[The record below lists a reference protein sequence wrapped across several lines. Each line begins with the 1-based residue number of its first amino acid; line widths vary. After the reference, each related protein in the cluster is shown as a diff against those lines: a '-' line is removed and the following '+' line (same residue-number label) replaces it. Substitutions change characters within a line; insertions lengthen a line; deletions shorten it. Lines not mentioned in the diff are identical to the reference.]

1 MGNLANSISDGIK
14 DAMRAKDRDRLSALR
29 DIKSKIMLEA
39 TKEGAGDTV
48 DDAVTMSILSK
59 LLKQRK
65 ETAAL
70 YHEQGRAD
78 LAAEEEAQAAVI
90 QEFLPA
96 ALSEEEESQ
105 GHGNHCSDGSLFHGR
120 HGQSHGHGI
129 QSHGWTSIIQSLA
142 TIISNSHRKTS
153 YYSHGWT
160 SKANWRSLRPVA
172 TVNGD
177 FWQLGCPKPWL
188 FWQSWQPGDF

>member
-1 MGNLANSISDGIK
+1 MGNLANSISEGIK

-39 TKEGAGDTV
+39 TKEGAGNTV

-96 ALSEEEESQ
+96 ALSEEEIKARVME
-105 GHGNHCSDGSLFHGR
+105 
-120 HGQSHGHGI
+120 
-129 QSHGWTSIIQSLA
+129 IIAQTGASSMA
-142 TIISNSHRKTS
+142 DMGKVM
-153 YYSHGWT
+153 GMA
-160 SKANWRSLRPVA
+160 SKAMAGQADGKVISQFVRAAL
-172 TVNGD
+172 
-177 FWQLGCPKPWL
+177 
-188 FWQSWQPGDF
+188 QS

>member
-39 TKEGAGDTV
+39 TKEGAGDSV
-48 DDAVTMSILSK
+48 DDAVNMSILSK

-70 YHEQGRAD
+70 YREQGRPD

-96 ALSEEEESQ
+96 ALTEEEIKARVDE
-105 GHGNHCSDGSLFHGR
+105 
-120 HGQSHGHGI
+120 
-129 QSHGWTSIIQSLA
+129 IIAETGASSMADMGKVMGLA
-142 TIISNSHRKTS
+142 
-153 YYSHGWT
+153 
-160 SKANWRSLRPVA
+160 SKAMAGQADGKVISQFVRAAL
-172 TVNGD
+172 
-177 FWQLGCPKPWL
+177 
-188 FWQSWQPGDF
+188 QS

>member
-90 QEFLPA
+90 QEFLPP
-96 ALSEEEESQ
+96 ALSEEEIKARVAE
-105 GHGNHCSDGSLFHGR
+105 
-120 HGQSHGHGI
+120 
-129 QSHGWTSIIQSLA
+129 IIAQTGASSMA
-142 TIISNSHRKTS
+142 DMGKVM
-153 YYSHGWT
+153 GMA
-160 SKANWRSLRPVA
+160 SKAMAGQADGKLISQFVRAAL
-172 TVNGD
+172 
-177 FWQLGCPKPWL
+177 
-188 FWQSWQPGDF
+188 QS

>member
-1 MGNLANSISDGIK
+1 MGNLANSISEGIK

-39 TKEGAGDTV
+39 TKEGAGDSV
-48 DDAVTMSILSK
+48 DDAATMSILSK

-96 ALSEEEESQ
+96 ALTEEEIKARVMDIIAQ
-105 GHGNHCSDGSLFHGR
+105 TGA
-120 HGQSHGHGI
+120 
-129 QSHGWTSIIQSLA
+129 TSMADMGKVMGLA
-142 TIISNSHRKTS
+142 
-153 YYSHGWT
+153 
-160 SKANWRSLRPVA
+160 SKAMAGQADGKVISQFVRAAL
-172 TVNGD
+172 
-177 FWQLGCPKPWL
+177 
-188 FWQSWQPGDF
+188 QS

>member
-96 ALSEEEESQ
+96 ALSEEEIKARVVE
-105 GHGNHCSDGSLFHGR
+105 
-120 HGQSHGHGI
+120 
-129 QSHGWTSIIQSLA
+129 IIAQTGASSMADMGKVMGLA
-142 TIISNSHRKTS
+142 
-153 YYSHGWT
+153 
-160 SKANWRSLRPVA
+160 SKAMAGQADGKVIASFVRSALSR
-172 TVNGD
+172 
-177 FWQLGCPKPWL
+177 
-188 FWQSWQPGDF
+188 

>member
-39 TKEGAGDTV
+39 TKEGAGYTV

-65 ETAAL
+65 ETATL

-78 LAAEEEAQAAVI
+78 LAAEDEAQAAVI

-96 ALSEEEESQ
+96 ALSEEEIKARVAE
-105 GHGNHCSDGSLFHGR
+105 
-120 HGQSHGHGI
+120 
-129 QSHGWTSIIQSLA
+129 IIAQTGASSMA
-142 TIISNSHRKTS
+142 DMGKVM
-153 YYSHGWT
+153 GMA
-160 SKANWRSLRPVA
+160 SKAMAGQADGKLISQFVRAAL
-172 TVNGD
+172 
-177 FWQLGCPKPWL
+177 
-188 FWQSWQPGDF
+188 QS

>member
-96 ALSEEEESQ
+96 ALSEEEIKARVAE
-105 GHGNHCSDGSLFHGR
+105 
-120 HGQSHGHGI
+120 
-129 QSHGWTSIIQSLA
+129 IIAQTGASSMA
-142 TIISNSHRKTS
+142 DMGKVM
-153 YYSHGWT
+153 GMA
-160 SKANWRSLRPVA
+160 SKAMAGQADGKVISGFVRKALTS
-172 TVNGD
+172 
-177 FWQLGCPKPWL
+177 
-188 FWQSWQPGDF
+188 

>member
-1 MGNLANSISDGIK
+1 MDNLANSISEGIK

-29 DIKSKIMLEA
+29 DVKSKIMLEA

-96 ALSEEEESQ
+96 ALSEEEIKARVAEIITQTGASSMADMGKVMGLASQ
-105 GHGNHCSDGSLFHGR
+105 AMAGQADGKV
-120 HGQSHGHGI
+120 
-129 QSHGWTSIIQSLA
+129 
-142 TIISNSHRKTS
+142 ISSFV
-153 YYSHGWT
+153 
-160 SKANWRSLRPVA
+160 RSAL
-172 TVNGD
+172 
-177 FWQLGCPKPWL
+177 
-188 FWQSWQPGDF
+188 SS

>member
-1 MGNLANSISDGIK
+1 MGNLANSISEGIK

-48 DDAVTMSILSK
+48 ADAVTMSILSK

-96 ALSEEEESQ
+96 ALSEEEIKARVAE
-105 GHGNHCSDGSLFHGR
+105 
-120 HGQSHGHGI
+120 
-129 QSHGWTSIIQSLA
+129 IIVQTGASSMA
-142 TIISNSHRKTS
+142 DMGKVM
-153 YYSHGWT
+153 GMA
-160 SKANWRSLRPVA
+160 SKAMAGQADGKVISQFVRAAL
-172 TVNGD
+172 
-177 FWQLGCPKPWL
+177 
-188 FWQSWQPGDF
+188 QS

>member
-1 MGNLANSISDGIK
+1 MGNLANSISEGIK

-39 TKEGAGDTV
+39 TKEGAGDSV
-48 DDAVTMSILSK
+48 DDAATMSILSK

-96 ALSEEEESQ
+96 ALTEEEIKARVTDIIAQ
-105 GHGNHCSDGSLFHGR
+105 TGA
-120 HGQSHGHGI
+120 
-129 QSHGWTSIIQSLA
+129 TSMADMGKVMGLA
-142 TIISNSHRKTS
+142 
-153 YYSHGWT
+153 
-160 SKANWRSLRPVA
+160 SKAMAGQADGKVISQFVRAAL
-172 TVNGD
+172 
-177 FWQLGCPKPWL
+177 
-188 FWQSWQPGDF
+188 QS

>member
-14 DAMRAKDRDRLSALR
+14 DAMRARDRDRLSALR

-96 ALSEEEESQ
+96 ALSEEEIKARVAE
-105 GHGNHCSDGSLFHGR
+105 
-120 HGQSHGHGI
+120 
-129 QSHGWTSIIQSLA
+129 IIVQTGASSMA
-142 TIISNSHRKTS
+142 DMGKVM
-153 YYSHGWT
+153 GMA
-160 SKANWRSLRPVA
+160 SKAMAGQADGKLISQFVRAAL
-172 TVNGD
+172 
-177 FWQLGCPKPWL
+177 
-188 FWQSWQPGDF
+188 QS